1 MEIGKRKTNQV
12 TKSLIIHNENRESAG
27 HIHCVNLVYTDSA
40 RKPDPEIYR
49 ETDRQTN
56 APTETLAEV
65 QGNRQSHIYGRS
77 HTEAHGH
84 ADWRGNR
91 TKNAAK

>member
-40 RKPDPEIYR
+40 REPDPEIHR

-65 QGNRQSHIYGRS
+65 QRNRQSHIR
-77 HTEAHGH
+77 TITHGSTRTD